1 MLLWKLVSRNQRC
14 YSHLSHWTT
23 REVPKGLF
31 FFFFLHPVCEKH
43 LKIFQPRQ
51 EWLSSSPHLH
61 TWKQVIYTHWKHIS
75 VVLGEHW
82 ETQGD
87 EGANFSKLR
96 KTSDMCRECKQSNW
110 NEALTS
116 LCLRGNLESWL
127 FALMRAMFLSAL
139 LLTQRVAWRS
149 FIGKACSK
157 GIQSSK
163 DETSD
168 LSRSL

>member
-1 MLLWKLVSRNQRC
+1 
-14 YSHLSHWTT
+14 
-23 REVPKGLF
+23 
-31 FFFFLHPVCEKH
+31 
-43 LKIFQPRQ
+43 
-51 EWLSSSPHLH
+51 
-61 TWKQVIYTHWKHIS
+61 
-75 VVLGEHW
+75 
-82 ETQGD
+82 
-87 EGANFSKLR
+87 
-96 KTSDMCRECKQSNW
+96 MCRECKQSNW

-127 FALMRAMFLSAL
+127 FALLRAMFLSAL